1 MNQKFWIKKITG
13 FIVLAVLFGGLLG
26 YVVMLL
32 WNQVLALA
40 VSGVS
45 EISFWQALG
54 LLLLSK
60 ILFGGIGGWGCRPKN
75 GHWKQEIKEK
85 WQGMTPEEKERIKQ
99 EWRNRC
105 RMWGKTDH
113 DADSGIH

>member
-1 MNQKFWIKKITG
+1 MNQKFRVKKIAG
-13 FIVLAVLFGGLLG
+13 FIVLAIAIGGLLG

-40 VSGVS
+40 VTGVS
-45 EISFWQALG
+45 KISFWQALG

-60 ILFGGIGGWGCRPKN
+60 ILLGGFGGWGHKN
-75 GHWKQEIKEK
+75 NHWKQEIREK
-85 WQGMTPEEKERIKQ
+85 WQGMTPEEKEKIKQ

-113 DADSGIH
+113 DADAGIH